1 MDNLHLPPEPS
12 DAALVAQIVQRDI
25 VAFSIIYDRYA
36 RAVFVLAAHM
46 LGRAEAEDVVQEVF
60 LRLWNKAKQFD
71 NKQGSFSSWFMSIA
85 RHHVLD
91 ELRRRSQHQRVVA
104 AEEIDALLAQAVDP
118 EADVEGQVWMNH
130 RAAIVLDAL
139 KNLPDEQRRVIVLAY
154 FGGLTQSAIAQQ
166 LGWPLGT
173 VKKRVRLGLQK
184 LKAAL
189 AQEGMTIE
197 APTGSKR

>member
-12 DAALVAQIVQRDI
+12 DAALVAQIAQRD
-25 VAFSIIYDRYA
+25 VAAFSMIYDRYA

-60 LRLWNKAKQFD
+60 LRLWNKAEQFD
-71 NKQGSFSSWFMSIA
+71 GQQGSFSSWFMSVA
-85 RHHVLD
+85 RHHILD

-104 AEEIDALLAQAVDP
+104 AERINALLAQAVDP
-118 EADVEGQVWMNH
+118 KVDVEDQVWMNH
-130 RAAIVLDAL
+130 RAASVLDAL

-154 FGGLTQSAIAQQ
+154 FGGLTQAAIAQQ
-166 LGWPLGT
+166 LRWPLGT

-189 AQEGMTIE
+189 AQEGFALETQ
-197 APTGSKR
+197 AGSKR